1 MKKLMIII
9 TQVLLFA
16 FFEVNAQELSCRIQ
30 VNTAQIQGTDKTIY
44 DNFNRSVESFINT
57 TQWSN
62 LQLRNNE
69 KIECS
74 MVFIFKSSE
83 GDQHTCELQIQAI
96 RPVYGTTLTTSLLN
110 MREEIKFEYSE
121 NKVLNYN
128 ESVIDD
134 NLTATLA
141 FWSYIILGLDFDS
154 FSNLGGTPFYLKA
167 KEIANM
173 AQGSLGES
181 WAGQEDKNHWGWI
194 NALSDENQTALRQLA
209 YEYHRL
215 GLDEMHKDAEKGR
228 AQITQ
233 AITRLKVA
241 KQLKPRSPLLANF
254 LDSKSDELINI
265 YSKSTV
271 QEKNNIYN
279 LLTEIYPASSNRLQ
293 GIKTRQQ

>member
-1 MKKLMIII
+1 MKKQMIII
-9 TQVLLFA
+9 TQILLFA
-16 FFEVNAQELSCRIQ
+16 LFEANAQELSCRIQ
-30 VNTAQIQGTDKTIY
+30 VNTAQIQGTDKAIY
-44 DNFNRSVESFINT
+44 DNFNRSVESFLNT

-74 MVFIFKSSE
+74 MVFIFKSRE

-194 NALSDENQTALRQLA
+194 NALSDENQIALRQLA

-215 GLDEMHKDAEKGR
+215 GLDEMYKDTEKGR

-233 AITRLKVA
+233 AISKLKIA